1 MRTFLVAA
9 IILFVASLHQAN
21 AQDVRRALLQ
31 ADSIVHILKNT
42 QDNYFFSATIND
54 WVEDT
59 KELILMAT
67 PDDIDSVKMS
77 NFGKVNIP
85 LERGERAQVLYFIHN
100 HSKEG
105 PQLVWFMRLQ
115 HTYSPDVSQ
124 YYEPSCF
131 AFQDVISTTALD
143 AKSKKSQS
151 HPQTN
156 EITRMSTLRGFEVVD
171 SVTSNAYY
179 WVPDVMLRVHLES
192 LADINVDFEVKE
204 YALDIV
210 KRKMEDLYALPDIL
224 SKDLRGLTRVV
235 TVSDPD
241 NQTFKMSTYCV
252 SYPDFT
258 TSFHGIMVHEA
269 EGKRYVDNLEDK
281 TDEILS
287 PERGVLSPSKWYGA
301 VYYNVIPFTIDK
313 KPYYTLLG
321 YKASDGLVKTRI
333 IEILSFKG
341 KKVAFGAPLFM
352 HEKATYHRRVLK
364 YSAQANMMMRYD
376 DRISTLVMDHLSPPS
391 SMFRGQWRYYGPD
404 MSFDGYKLTKTGW
417 QFADDL
423 DVAD

>member
-1 MRTFLVAA
+1 MRTFLVTV
-9 IILFVASLHQAN
+9 IILLFNFLQIAK
-21 AQDVRRALLQ
+21 AQDIRKALQ
-31 ADSIVHILKNT
+31 EADSIVHVLKT
-42 QDNYFFSATIND
+42 TKDPYFFSATIND
-54 WVEDT
+54 WIEDT
-59 KELILMAT
+59 KELILAAS
-67 PDDIDSVKMS
+67 PEDIDSVKFKD
-77 NFGKVNIP
+77 FGKVNIP
-85 LERGERAQVLYFIHN
+85 LERNDKAQVLYFIHN
-100 HSKEG
+100 QAKTG

-115 HTYSPDVSQ
+115 HTYSPDVSE

-131 AFQDVISTTALD
+131 AFQDAISTTALD
-143 AKSKKSQS
+143 GKSKTQSQ
-151 HPQTN
+151 PQTN
-156 EITRMSTLRGFEVVD
+156 VNTLESTLRGFEVVD
-171 SVTSNAYY
+171 SVTSHTYY

-210 KRKMEDLYALPDIL
+210 KHKMDDLYALPDIL

-241 NQTFKMSTYCV
+241 NKQFKVSTYCV

-258 TSFHGIMVHEA
+258 TSFHGIMAHDS
-269 EGKRYVDNLEDK
+269 EGKHYVDRLEDK

-287 PERGVLSPSKWYGA
+287 PERGVLSPAKWYGA

-313 KPYYTLLG
+313 KQYFTLLG
-321 YKASDGLVKTRI
+321 YKASDGLVKTRV

-341 KKVAFGAPLFM
+341 KKVSFGAPLFL
-352 HEKATYHRRVLK
+352 HEKATYHRRVMK

-404 MSFDGYKLTKTGW
+404 MSYDGYKLTKTGW

-423 DVAD
+423 DVTD